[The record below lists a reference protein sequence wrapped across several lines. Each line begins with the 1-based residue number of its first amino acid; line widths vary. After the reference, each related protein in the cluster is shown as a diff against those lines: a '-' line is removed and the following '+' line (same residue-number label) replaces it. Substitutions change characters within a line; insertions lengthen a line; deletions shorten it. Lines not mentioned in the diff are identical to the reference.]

1 VLVLSIIQGQSKG
14 RKFEL
19 PDHEPQLI
27 GRSSEAIQFDDN
39 AISRRHAELTPDDG
53 LWYIRDLDSQNGTY
67 VNGTRIRDRTRLR
80 AGDQIRVGQTLL
92 VFGQTES
99 KAKDTVR
106 FVGRDRVAANIERA
120 LPSQGL
126 TSQGLINPISPAPS
140 TPANKPLAVPP
151 GASNEDSVILAE
163 PEPRA
168 AAVDHLRVIYR
179 LTSMLTQRVL
189 NRQDLLENVMDL
201 VFSEFFPQRGCIVL
215 AEDLRT
221 SEPVLPVDAAAP
233 GAESK
238 ADAKVEGRY
247 IPVVVRHREAPLD
260 PEEAKIHVSR
270 TILSHV
276 ILRGEGVLSSNA
288 MTDPRFAKGDSVQR
302 MHIRSAICSPIR
314 FREKTY
320 GAIYIDSSMA
330 NYTFTPEQLALMNA
344 IGQHAGLA
352 LANTDLYQEK
362 LQAERLAAIGE
373 TVATLSHS
381 IKNILQGLRG
391 GADVVEMGLTK
402 DDLKIAKGGWPIM
415 KRNLDRIISLAV
427 NMLAFSRQRKVEL
440 ELTSIGPVLE
450 DCAELLENL
459 TKNRQVALI
468 LDIDS
473 EVPPVPLDPP
483 MIHQA
488 LMNLLTNAVEAVP
501 AGDGAVTV
509 RVNFRP
515 AAPPKPETKPESRS
529 EGGRSRVGAMMKPT
543 PPNPA
548 RTTQPKRPLVGPYI
562 EIAIIDNGP
571 GIPKSKQPW
580 VFEPFHTTKG
590 VRGTGLGLAV
600 AKRVA
605 DQHHGLLL
613 LDSEE
618 GKGATFRM
626 ILPAEAVGVADPGAT
641 T

>member
-221 SEPVLPVDAAAP
+221 SEPVLPVDAATV
-233 GAESK
+233 AESK
-238 ADAKVEGRY
+238 TDAKVEGRY

>member
-1 VLVLSIIQGQSKG
+1 MLVLSIIQGQSKG

-402 DDLKIAKGGWPIM
+402 DDLRIAKGGWPIM

>member
-1 VLVLSIIQGQSKG
+1 MLVLSIIQGQSKG

-221 SEPVLPVDAAAP
+221 SEPVLPVDATSV
-233 GAESK
+233 AESK
-238 ADAKVEGRY
+238 TEGKVEGRY

-314 FREKTY
+314 FRDKTY

-391 GADVVEMGLTK
+391 GADVVEMGLSK

-459 TKNRQVALI
+459 TKTRQVALI

-501 AGDGAVTV
+501 ANDGAVTV

-515 AAPPKPETKPESRS
+515 AAQPKPETKPETKPAI
-529 EGGRSRVGAMMKPT
+529 GRSRVGAMMKPT
-543 PPNPA
+543 PPSAA
-548 RTTQPKRPLVGPYI
+548 RTTQPKRPLEGPYI